1 MQRIANNTGLIEWIS
16 INLLNVGA
24 LGLIT
29 AIPTLITCLVGLS
42 VLVLNG
48 IKIYK
53 EIKK

>member
-1 MQRIANNTGLIEWIS
+1 MQRITNNIGLIEWIS

-29 AIPTLITCLVGLS
+29 VIPTMITCLVGVS
-42 VLVLNG
+42 ILVLNG